1 MSEKKEINTI
11 FRYLTL
17 ISQLGLIMAAS
28 VVTCFFLGFIID
40 KRLGT
45 NGLFI
50 TIFVLVGVL
59 GGFWSV
65 YKLIIKSHL
74 IEDDEDND
82 KRDE

>member
-1 MSEKKEINTI
+1 MNERKEINTI

-17 ISQLGLIMAAS
+17 ISQLGLIMATS
-28 VVTCFFLGFIID
+28 VVVCFLLGFILD
-40 KRLGT
+40 KKLGT

-50 TIFVLVGVL
+50 TIFVLIGVL

-74 IEDDEDND
+74 IEDDEDDD
-82 KRDE
+82 KSDE